1 MVKNLPVTR
10 EMWVWILG
18 WEDSPGE
25 GNGNPLQFLAWRI
38 LIDRGAWQAIVHRV
52 AKSRTWLSDFTFIL
66 SLSLGLPLMAVW
78 KIRLSWWLRW
88 CLCPDLIAGAR
99 KSPGKRNG
107 YPLQYSRLENSMN
120 RGAWWDTVYGVVE
133 SDKTKWLTFSF
144 FQTFY
149 VYYLFP
155 FLEESY
161 EEVLLI
167 NSQSEANSSQPHLFS
182 FPFSIITLSPFPK
195 KEVIRLSNNLTKP
208 SFSLLSRQP
217 DRQRSLVFWRCLSCH
232 YF

>member
-1 MVKNLPVTR
+1 MVKNLPATR

-120 RGAWWDTVYGVVE
+120 RGAWWDTVHGVE
-133 SDKTKWLTFSF
+133 KQSDTTEWLTLSHVVKDTLKILNTLKKLLNVWISLQKTKKVPHVWKLGDT
-144 FQTFY
+144 TH
-149 VYYLFP
+149 
-155 FLEESY
+155 ES
-161 EEVLLI
+161 
-167 NSQSEANSSQPHLFS
+167 Q
-182 FPFSIITLSPFPK
+182 K
-195 KEVIRLSNNLTKP
+195 KSK
-208 SFSLLSRQP
+208 F
-217 DRQRSLVFWRCLSCH
+217 
-232 YF
+232 